1 MSNLAPDLQQIS
13 DIPTALP
20 SDSNLYARL
29 NAEGIAEMN
38 LIVPGMHC
46 AGCLGKVERGLNTVD
61 GIIYTRA
68 NLSTKRVKVKWHP
81 EHTNSEEVLRTLSAL
96 GFEATP
102 FDTRILSATDSE
114 ESKKLLRAVGVAG
127 FAAANVMLLSVSV
140 WSGLVSDMDEATR
153 GFFHW
158 LSALIALPAIA
169 YSGQIFFKSAFNAL
183 RHKRM
188 NMDVPITLAVI
199 LASAMSVSQ
208 AAVNAEHVYFDASIS
223 LLFFLLIGRYL
234 DVAAR
239 QQACSVA
246 QNLLALRAQ
255 SALCA
260 NPDGTWSHLPLQEVK
275 PGMRVMVAAG
285 QHIPVDADVIE
296 GTSTIDASLV
306 TGETIPLDAQIG
318 QPVFAGTLNMDGPL
332 ILHVTKAED
341 DTLLAEIVRL
351 MEAAEQARAGYVRL
365 ADRISQAYAPAVH
378 ILAAITFLG
387 WVALGAGWHTGLIN
401 AIAVLIITCPCALG
415 LAVPVVQVV
424 ASGRLL
430 KQGVLI
436 KSPDG
441 LEKLAQIDTV
451 VFDKTG
457 TLTVGQ
463 PTLLNPEVFSATQSD
478 HAPAAAAAAEEENIW
493 QLALSLAQHSAH
505 PLSKALVRAAH
516 EHGNAP
522 SLSLEDV
529 QEVPGKGLHATWQG
543 KSIHLGKRGFMP
555 SGSQTSPQQMQPP
568 TLELWFERQG
578 SMPICLQFADALRP
592 NAAQAIA
599 QLTKMG
605 LKIELLSG
613 DLQGNVEK
621 VAAELGISDA
631 LAAQSPADKIAHL
644 QKLTAAGRKILMV
657 GDGLNDAP
665 ALKTAFVSMSPA
677 SASDISQTAAD
688 FIFQNKSL
696 SAIPETIKIA
706 RKANAL
712 VKQNFGLSFLYNAVA
727 IPLAMM
733 GYVTPLI
740 AAIAMST
747 SSLTVIGNA
756 MRLNLTKSTQGT
768 SDS

>member
-1 MSNLAPDLQQIS
+1 MSTPASQLQQINELSLAPSS
-13 DIPTALP
+13 DA
-20 SDSNLYARL
+20 NLYARL
-29 NAEGIAEMN
+29 SAEGIAEMD

-46 AGCLGKVERGLNTVD
+46 AGCLGKVERGLGSVD
-61 GIIYTRA
+61 GILYTRA

-81 EHTNSEEVLRTLSAL
+81 EQTNSDKVLSTLSGL

-102 FDTRILSATDSE
+102 FDTRILNAADSE
-114 ESKKLLRAVGVAG
+114 ESKRLLRAVGVAG

-140 WSGLVSDMDEATR
+140 WSGLVSDMDEGTR

-169 YSGQIFFKSAFNAL
+169 YSGQVFFKSAFNAL
-183 RHKRM
+183 RHKQM
-188 NMDVPITLAVI
+188 NMDVPIALAVI
-199 LASAMSVSQ
+199 LASAMSLSQ

-255 SALCA
+255 SALCQ
-260 NPDGTWSHLPLQEVK
+260 NPDGTWSHLPLHEVK

-285 QHIPVDADVIE
+285 QHIPVDADVLE
-296 GTSTIDASLV
+296 GSSSIDASLV
-306 TGETIPLDAQIG
+306 TGETMPVEAQVG
-318 QPVFAGTLNMDGPL
+318 EPVFAGTLNMDAPL
-332 ILHVTKAED
+332 VLQVTKAED

-378 ILAAITFLG
+378 ILSAITFLG

-451 VFDKTG
+451 IFDKTG
-457 TLTVGQ
+457 TLTLGQ
-463 PTLLNPEVFSATQSD
+463 PVLLNPDAFSCGSE
-478 HAPAAAAAAEEENIW
+478 AAQTDMW
-493 QLALSLAQHSAH
+493 QLAFSLAQHSAH
-505 PLSKALVRAAH
+505 PLSKALVRATH
-516 EHGNAP
+516 ENANAS

-529 QEVPGKGLHATWQG
+529 QEVPGQGLHATWRG
-543 KSIHLGKRGFMP
+543 KPIYLGKQAFMP
-555 SGSQTSPQQMQPP
+555 SASKGVIARSETP
-568 TLELWFERQG
+568 TLELWFEVQG
-578 SMPICLQFADALRP
+578 NAPICLHFADALRP
-592 NAAQAIA
+592 NAAHAIS
-599 QLTKMG
+599 QLIEMG
-605 LKIELLSG
+605 LKVELLSG
-613 DLQGNVEK
+613 DLQNNVEK
-621 VAAELGISDA
+621 VATELNISNA
-631 LAAQSPADKIAHL
+631 LATQSPADKIAHV
-644 QKLTAAGRKILMV
+644 QQLTATGRKILMV

-696 SAIPETIKIA
+696 SAVPETIKIA
-706 RKANAL
+706 RKADAL
-712 VKQNFGLSFLYNAVA
+712 VKQNFGLAFLYNAVA

-747 SSLTVIGNA
+747 SSLTVICNA
-756 MRLNLTKSTQGT
+756 MRLNLSKSTQGT
-768 SDS
+768 PKP

>member
-1 MSNLAPDLQQIS
+1 MSNPAASFEQIGE
-13 DIPTALP
+13 IPAALP

-29 NAEGIAEMN
+29 NEDGYAEMD

-46 AGCLGKVERGLNTVD
+46 AGCLGKVERGLTAVN
-61 GIIYTRA
+61 GITYTRA
-68 NLSTKRVKVKWHP
+68 NLSTKRVKVRWLP
-81 EHTNSEEVLRTLSAL
+81 EHANSDLVLNTLSAL

-102 FDTRILSATDSE
+102 FDTRILNTADSE

-140 WSGLVSDMDEATR
+140 WSGLVSDMDEGTR
-153 GFFHW
+153 GLFHW

-169 YSGQIFFKSAFNAL
+169 YSGQVFFKSAFNAL
-183 RHKRM
+183 RHKQM
-188 NMDVPITLAVI
+188 NMDVPIALAVI
-199 LASAMSVSQ
+199 LASAMSLSQ

-260 NPDGTWSHLPLQEVK
+260 NPDGTWSHRPLREVM

-285 QHIPVDADVIE
+285 QHIPADADVIE
-296 GTSTIDASLV
+296 GTSAIDASLV
-306 TGETIPLDAQIG
+306 TGETMPVEAHVG
-318 QPVFAGTLNMDGPL
+318 QPVFAGTLNMDAPL
-332 ILHVTKAED
+332 ILGVTKAED

-378 ILAAITFLG
+378 ILAAITFIG
-387 WVALGAGWHTGLIN
+387 WLALGAGWHTGLIN

-457 TLTVGQ
+457 TLTMGQ
-463 PTLLNPEVFSATQSD
+463 PSLLNPEALSD
-478 HAPAAAAAAEEENIW
+478 SHPNQAPGNESMW
-493 QLALSLAQHSAH
+493 HLASSLAQQSAH
-505 PLSKALVRAAH
+505 PLSKALVRAAYGH
-516 EHGNAP
+516 VDAP
-522 SLSLEDV
+522 SLDLEDV
-529 QEVPGKGLHATWQG
+529 REVPGQGLHATWQK
-543 KSIHLGKRGFMP
+543 KSLHLGKRGFMP
-555 SGSQTSPQQMQPP
+555 SAPQTPSTQTP
-568 TLELWFERQG
+568 TLELWLELEG
-578 SMPICLQFADALRP
+578 TTPICLRFSDALRP

-599 QLTKMG
+599 QLTQLG
-605 LKIELLSG
+605 LNVELLSG
-613 DLQGNVEK
+613 DLQANVEK
-621 VAAELGISDA
+621 VATELSISTA
-631 LAAQSPADKIAHL
+631 FSTQSPADKIARL
-644 QKLTAAGRKILMV
+644 QQLTAEGRKILMV

-696 SAIPETIKIA
+696 SAVPETIRIA
-706 RKANAL
+706 RKADAL
-712 VKQNFGLSFLYNAVA
+712 VKQNFGLAFLYNAVA

-756 MRLNLTKSTQGT
+756 MRLNFAKKTQEAPHP
-768 SDS
+768 

>member
-1 MSNLAPDLQQIS
+1 MSNSVANPQQAPE
-13 DIPTALP
+13 IPAALP
-20 SDSNLYARL
+20 SSSNLYTRM
-29 NAEGIAEMN
+29 NTEGIAEMD

-46 AGCLGKVERGLNTVD
+46 AGCLGKVERGLGSVD

-81 EHTNSEEVLRTLSAL
+81 EQANSDVVLNTLSTL

-102 FDTRILSATDSE
+102 FDTRILNAADTE

-140 WSGLVSDMDEATR
+140 WSGLVSDMDEGTR
-153 GFFHW
+153 AFFHW
-158 LSALIALPAIA
+158 LSALIALPAVA
-169 YSGQIFFKSAFNAL
+169 YSGQVFFKSAFNAL
-183 RHKRM
+183 RHKQM
-188 NMDVPITLAVI
+188 NMDVPIALAVI
-199 LASAMSVSQ
+199 LASAMSLSQ
-208 AAVNAEHVYFDASIS
+208 AATNAEHVYFDASIS

-246 QNLLALRAQ
+246 QNLLSLRAQ

-260 NPDGTWSHLPLQEVK
+260 NPDGTWSHRPLQEVT

-285 QHIPVDADVIE
+285 QHIPVDADVVE
-296 GTSTIDASLV
+296 GTSAIDASLV
-306 TGETIPLDAQIG
+306 TGETMPIEVHTG
-318 QPVFAGTLNMDGPL
+318 QPVFAGTLNMDAPL
-332 ILHVTKAED
+332 TLQVTKAED

-457 TLTVGQ
+457 TLTIGQ
-463 PTLLNPEVFSATQSD
+463 PTLLNPEALSGLEKETTPTVED
-478 HAPAAAAAAEEENIW
+478 IW
-493 QLALSLAQHSAH
+493 HLAFSLAQKSAH

-516 EHGNAP
+516 KHVTAP
-522 SLSLEDV
+522 SLNLENV
-529 QEVPGKGLHATWQG
+529 QEVPGQGLHATYKG
-543 KSIHLGKRGFMP
+543 KAIHLGKRSFMP
-555 SGSQTSPQQMQPP
+555 SAPAPQQTQAPTQ
-568 TLELWFERQG
+568 TLELWLEQEG
-578 SMPICLQFADALRP
+578 NTPICLKFADALRP
-592 NAAQAIA
+592 DAVQTIV
-599 QLTKMG
+599 QLTQMG
-605 LKIELLSG
+605 LTVELLSG
-613 DLQGNVEK
+613 DLQNNVEK
-621 VAAELGISDA
+621 VASKLNIPTA
-631 LAAQSPADKIAHL
+631 LAMQSPADKIAHL
-644 QKLTAAGRKILMV
+644 QKLTTAGRKILMV

-696 SAIPETIKIA
+696 SAVPQTISVA
-706 RKANAL
+706 RKANIL
-712 VKQNFGLSFLYNAVA
+712 VKQNFGLAFLYNAVA

-740 AAIAMST
+740 AAVAMST

-756 MRLNLTKSTQGT
+756 MRLNFGKQTDGASQP
-768 SDS
+768 

>member
-1 MSNLAPDLQQIS
+1 MSNPASNLQPISEMSLAP
-13 DIPTALP
+13 P
-20 SDSNLYARL
+20 SDANLYARL
-29 NAEGIAEMN
+29 SDEGIAEMD
-38 LIVPGMHC
+38 LIIPGMHC
-46 AGCLGKVERGLNTVD
+46 AGCLGKVERGLGKVE
-61 GIIYTRA
+61 GVLYTRA

-81 EHTNSEEVLRTLSAL
+81 EQTNSDQVLSTLSAL

-102 FDTRILSATDSE
+102 FDTRILNAVDTE
-114 ESKKLLRAVGVAG
+114 ESKRLLRAVGVAG

-140 WSGLVSDMDEATR
+140 WSGLVSDMDEGTR

-169 YSGQIFFKSAFNAL
+169 YSGQVFFKSAFNAL
-183 RHKRM
+183 RHKQM
-188 NMDVPITLAVI
+188 NMDVPIALAVI
-199 LASAMSVSQ
+199 LASAMSISQ

-255 SALCA
+255 SALCE
-260 NPDGTWSHLPLQEVK
+260 NPDGTWSHRPLQEVK

-285 QHIPVDADVIE
+285 QHIPVDAEVIE
-296 GTSTIDASLV
+296 GTSSIDASLV
-306 TGETIPLDAQIG
+306 TGETMPVEVQIG
-318 QPVFAGTLNMDGPL
+318 QPVFAGTLNMDAPL
-332 ILHVTKAED
+332 VLHVTKAED

-378 ILAAITFLG
+378 ILAAVTFLG
-387 WVALGAGWHTGLIN
+387 WLALGAGWHAGLIN

-430 KQGVLI
+430 KHGVLI

-441 LEKLAQIDTV
+441 LEKLAQIDTI

-463 PTLLNPEVFSATQSD
+463 PVLLNPEAFSSTASSPDT
-478 HAPAAAAAAEEENIW
+478 PKTEMW
-493 QLALSLAQHSAH
+493 QLAFSLALHSAH

-516 EHGNAP
+516 ETVNTP
-522 SLSLEDV
+522 SLSLEDI
-529 QEVPGKGLHATWQG
+529 QEIPGQGLHATWQG
-543 KSIHLGKRGFMP
+543 KTIYLGKHGFMP
-555 SGSQTSPQQMQPP
+555 SSPQRPTTQTDTP
-568 TLELWFERQG
+568 TLELWFELQG
-578 SMPICLQFADALRP
+578 SSPICLHFADALRP
-592 NAAQAIA
+592 DAAQAIS
-599 QLTKMG
+599 QLTEMG

-613 DLQGNVEK
+613 DLQDNVEK
-621 VAAELGISDA
+621 VAAELNISNA

-696 SAIPETIKIA
+696 SAVPETIRIA
-706 RKANAL
+706 RKADAL
-712 VKQNFGLSFLYNAVA
+712 VKQNFGLAFLYNAVA

-747 SSLTVIGNA
+747 SSLTVICNA
-756 MRLNLTKSTQGT
+756 MRLNLSKSTKGT
-768 SDS
+768 PHS

>member
-1 MSNLAPDLQQIS
+1 MSNPASSLEQIGE
-13 DIPTALP
+13 IPAALP

-29 NAEGIAEMN
+29 NADGIAEMD

-46 AGCLGKVERGLNTVD
+46 AGCLGKVERGLTAVD
-61 GIIYTRA
+61 GITYTRA

-81 EHTNSEEVLRTLSAL
+81 EHANSDRVLDTLSAL

-102 FDTRILSATDSE
+102 FDTRILNASDSE

-140 WSGLVSDMDEATR
+140 WSGLVSGMDEGTR
-153 GFFHW
+153 GLFHW

-169 YSGQIFFKSAFNAL
+169 YSGQVFFKSAFNAL
-183 RHKRM
+183 RHKQM
-188 NMDVPITLAVI
+188 NMDVPIALAVI

-260 NPDGTWSHLPLQEVK
+260 NPDGTWSHRPLREVV

-285 QHIPVDADVIE
+285 QHIPADADVIE
-296 GTSTIDASLV
+296 GTSAIDASLV
-306 TGETIPLDAQIG
+306 TGETMPVEAHVG

-332 ILHVTKAED
+332 ILRVTKAED

-387 WVALGAGWHTGLIN
+387 WFALGAGWHTGLIN

-457 TLTVGQ
+457 TLTMGQ
-463 PTLLNPEVFSATQSD
+463 PSLLNPDALSD
-478 HAPAAAAAAEEENIW
+478 IHRDQAPANQSMW
-493 QLALSLAQHSAH
+493 HLASSLAQQSAH

-516 EHGNAP
+516 EHVTAP

-529 QEVPGKGLHATWQG
+529 QEVPGQGLHATWQK
-543 KSIHLGKRGFMP
+543 KSLHLGKRGFMP
-555 SGSQTSPQQMQPP
+555 SAPQTPSTQTP
-568 TLELWFERQG
+568 TLELWLELEG
-578 SMPICLQFADALRP
+578 TTPICLQFADALRP
-592 NAAQAIA
+592 DAAQAIA
-599 QLTKMG
+599 QLTQLG
-605 LKIELLSG
+605 LNVELLSG
-613 DLQGNVEK
+613 DLQVNVEK
-621 VAAELGISDA
+621 VATELNISTA
-631 LAAQSPADKIAHL
+631 FSTQSPADKIARL
-644 QKLTAAGRKILMV
+644 QQLTAEGRKILMV

-696 SAIPETIKIA
+696 SAVPETIRIA
-706 RKANAL
+706 RKADAL
-712 VKQNFGLSFLYNAVA
+712 VKQNFGLAFLYNAVA

-733 GYVTPLI
+733 GYITPLI

-756 MRLNLTKSTQGT
+756 MRLNFAKKTQEAPHP
-768 SDS
+768 